1 MGSSIR
7 RSPYGTLPDGTAVD
21 LYALENANG
30 LSCRVITYGATI
42 TELHVPDRSGRL
54 GDVVLG
60 LGSLAE
66 YVAQN
71 SYMGCVIGRFA
82 NRIARGRFTVDGKA
96 YAIAVNDPP
105 NTLHGG
111 ARGFGRAVWKARPV
125 ETPDGPSVEFRHLS
139 PDGDEGFPG
148 ALQVRMTYALTN
160 ADELRIDYEAQADGT
175 TPVNLTHH
183 SYFNLACGGDIL
195 GHVLQLN
202 ARRYTPVDATL
213 IPTGALADVA
223 GGPLDF
229 TAAKPIGR
237 DIGRIP
243 GNPGGYDH
251 NFVVDAGAAGL
262 ALAARVRDPASGRA
276 MEVLTDEPGVQL
288 FTSNHFDGTLVGKR
302 GGPYLRHAA
311 LSLETQHFPDSVNQ
325 PAFPSTLL
333 RPGGTFRSTTVYR
346 FSAG

>member
-1 MGSSIR
+1 MPSPIR
-7 RSPYGTLPDGTAVD
+7 RTDYGTLPDGTAVE
-21 LYALENANG
+21 LYTLENANG
-30 LSCRVITYGATI
+30 LSLRVITYGATI

-54 GDVVLG
+54 GDIVLG
-60 LGSLAE
+60 LRSLEE
-66 YVAQN
+66 YEAQN

-82 NRIARGRFTVDGKA
+82 NRIARGRFMLDGRT

-111 ARGFGRAVWKARPV
+111 ARGFGRAVWKARAV
-125 ETPDGPSVEFRHLS
+125 EGPGGPSVEFRHVS

-148 ALQVRMTYALTN
+148 VLRVRMTCTLTN
-160 ADELRIDYEAQADGT
+160 ANELRIDYEAQADRT

-195 GHVLQLN
+195 GHRLRIN

-229 TAAKPIGR
+229 TVPKPVGR
-237 DIGRIP
+237 DIRRASG
-243 GNPGGYDH
+243 GPGGYDH
-251 NFVVDAGAAGL
+251 NFVLDAGSAGL
-262 ALAARVRDPASGRA
+262 ALAATLHEPAGGRT
-276 MEVLTDEPGVQL
+276 MEVLTDEPGMQL
-288 FTSNHFDGTLVGKR
+288 FTSNHFDGSLVGKR
-302 GGPYLRHAA
+302 GEPYLRHAA

-325 PAFPSTLL
+325 PGFPSTLL
-333 RPGGTFRSTTVYR
+333 RPGGTFRSTTVHR